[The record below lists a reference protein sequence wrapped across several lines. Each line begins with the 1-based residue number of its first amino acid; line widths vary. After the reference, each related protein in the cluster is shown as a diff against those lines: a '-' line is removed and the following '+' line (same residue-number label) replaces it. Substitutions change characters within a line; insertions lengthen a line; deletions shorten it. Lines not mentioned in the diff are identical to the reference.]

1 MPDEPLNYTRISAQL
16 GCCGQ
21 PTLDQWDWIAA
32 QGYQVVINLAVSR
45 APEGMPDAVGLASA
59 RGLKYFH
66 IPVIWEAPMPADLA
80 QFFSVMEAHRGQ
92 SVLVHCRKNYRAS
105 AFVYLWRVLRC
116 AEPEEDA
123 RWDMLSVWEPDETWQ
138 AFIDQALAAG

>member
-1 MPDEPLNYTRISAQL
+1 MSDEPLNYTRISARL

-21 PTLDQWDWIAA
+21 PTLAEWDWIAA
-32 QGYQVVINLAVSR
+32 QGYQVVINLALES
-45 APEGMPDAVGLASA
+45 APAGMPEGFELAAA
-59 RGLKYFH
+59 RGLKYIH
-66 IPVIWEAPMPADLA
+66 LPVVWEAPTLA
-80 QFFSVMEAHRGQ
+80 NLESFFAAMEAHRAD

-138 AFIDQALAAG
+138 ALIDRALAAG